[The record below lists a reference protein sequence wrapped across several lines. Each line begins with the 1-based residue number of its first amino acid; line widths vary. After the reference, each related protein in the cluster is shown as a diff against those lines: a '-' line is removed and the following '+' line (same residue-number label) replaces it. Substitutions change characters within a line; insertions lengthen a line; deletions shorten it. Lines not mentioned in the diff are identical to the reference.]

1 MSNPPSD
8 VIRPDSTRLLLDV
21 MLGRLVPY
29 LRVCGYDAA
38 YAGDRDVEVDDR
50 LLDAADAE
58 DRVLVTRD
66 VQLAERAE
74 DAICLTTREVD
85 AQLSELRAAGLR
97 LEPEVEPSRCGR
109 CNGLLEPV
117 SADEATP
124 EYAPDS
130 TDTECW
136 RCSACE
142 QVFWKGSHW
151 DRMVDV
157 LD

>member
-1 MSNPPSD
+1 MSDPPPD
-8 VIRPDSTRLLLDV
+8 AIRPESTRLLLDV

-38 YAGDRDVEVDDR
+38 YAGDRDVEADDR
-50 LLDAADAE
+50 LLELVESE

-66 VQLAERAE
+66 VQLVERTE
-74 DAICLTTREVD
+74 DGICLTAREVD
-85 AQLSELRAAGLR
+85 GQLSELRAAGLR

-109 CNGLLEPV
+109 CNGLLEAVPTGE
-117 SADEATP
+117 STP
-124 EYAPDS
+124 EYAPDP

-136 RCSACE
+136 RCSACG

-151 DRMVDV
+151 DRMVEV